1 MKGRRGLWVDFKAPK
16 EDEKMTIKTPEY
28 DGIINEIVTGSI
40 FVIKNQLTKE
50 SDRISL
56 TNIKAPKISKKLEKE
71 KSEEWGYEA
80 FEYMRKNFIGKKV
93 RVKIDEI
100 KKIKNKEDEEMI
112 IINASITCEN
122 LPIAVG
128 LLEKGYALF
137 K

>member
-1 MKGRRGLWVDFKAPK
+1 MKARRGLWVDFKAPK

-80 FEYMRKNFIGKKV
+80 FEYMRKNFIG
-93 RVKIDEI
+93 
-100 KKIKNKEDEEMI
+100 
-112 IINASITCEN
+112 
-122 LPIAVG
+122 
-128 LLEKGYALF
+128 
-137 K
+137 